1 MESIVEPPHLTGI
14 PDLISL
20 NALLYQ
26 NVFPII
32 QPMQLYLLKSKTT
45 RRAGGMMKAPGGGY
59 VRVQPIS
66 SAPG

>member
-1 MESIVEPPHLTGI
+1 MFPMIIIIHDQLIYRFQKITSHQRQDKTTNKIQGNYQLTE
-14 PDLISL
+14 
-20 NALLYQ
+20 
-26 NVFPII
+26 
-32 QPMQLYLLKSKTT
+32 SKTT